1 MNVECCKKSTT
12 ISLNAART
20 LAVIKQGLHQ
30 RPAIADKSA
39 LTDSIRRIGLLQLD
53 TVHVVARSH
62 YLTMLSRV
70 GLYDP
75 LDLDALLYP
84 DRLLFEHWAHALC
97 LIPADDY
104 DYFAPI
110 ILARRKQTG
119 YWKQEHLG
127 NDPQAVLD
135 GVMTEIKTRGPVSA
149 KDFANSHNHRSSW
162 WNLKPEKIALSIL
175 FTRGHLL
182 VDHREKFQIYY
193 DLAERVIPSS
203 MAAPARTIADWER
216 WSILRSVGCLGI
228 ATAKHVSDYYRHK
241 MPVARAILKTLE
253 EDGLIF
259 SLNVAGWQEP
269 SYMLHEDLPL
279 VESILRGE
287 HKLALTTFLSPFDN
301 LTWNRVRL
309 QELFGFEYSLGLYL
323 PAKQRKHG
331 YYVMPILH
339 NGRFVGRLDP
349 KADRKTKT
357 LIFQSIYLEPGER
370 LTDELLSGIVHALR
384 EFMTFHGSRHL
395 TILQSEPKKLKSAIM
410 KAIALL

>member
-1 MNVECCKKSTT
+1 MAQKSSITV
-12 ISLNAART
+12 SLATART

-39 LTDSIRRIGLLQLD
+39 LIESIRQIGLLQLD

-62 YLTMLSRV
+62 YLVMLSRV

-75 LDLDALLYP
+75 ADLDALLYP

-97 LIPADDY
+97 LIPVEDY
-104 DYFAPI
+104 GYFAPVI
-110 ILARRKQTG
+110 MAQREQTG
-119 YWKQEHLG
+119 YWKREHLG

-135 GVMTEIKTRGPVSA
+135 MVLAEIKTRGPVSA
-149 KDFANSHNHRSSW
+149 KDFTNSHNHRSSW

-182 VDHREKFQIYY
+182 VDRREKFQIYY
-193 DLAERVIPSS
+193 DLAERVIPAS
-203 MAAPARTIADWER
+203 AAEPMHTIADWQR

-241 MPVARAILKTLE
+241 MPVTRAMLKTLAE
-253 EDGLIF
+253 EDLIVAM
-259 SLNVAGWQEP
+259 NVAGWKEQAYVL
-269 SYMLHEDLPL
+269 SADLPL
-279 VESILRGE
+279 VESIERDE
-287 HKLALTTFLSPFDN
+287 CQPTLTTFLSPFDN
-301 LTWNRVRL
+301 LTWNRTRL
-309 QELFGFEYSLGLYL
+309 QELFGFEYALGLYL

-357 LIFQSIYLEPGER
+357 LILQSIYLEPDES
-370 LTDELLSGIVHALR
+370 LTDELLAGIVNALR
-384 EFMTFHGSRHL
+384 EFMTFHGSQNL
-395 TILQSEPKKLKSAIM
+395 TILHAESKRLKETIL
-410 KAIALL
+410 KRLRI